1 MGPVG
6 GPLVSVMRGSRF
18 SRPTWGPTGLDMWIV
33 SGDDHINRIVWQ
45 DGRSP
50 LVTRV
55 DTSHLTRKPDFN
67 TLSISPDGVRL
78 AYISGGKL
86 YIATIYTSRDGEVSL
101 RNPQRIYISSDEV
114 VLSVAWRTATE
125 LLVGG
130 SLTDQPVLMVSID
143 GASVTPLGI
152 RNVTAP
158 VSVVVANP
166 TGIYVQDSRDVMR
179 LEQGSEGFWQDV
191 PALVNSPRAIPVLEG

>member
-1 MGPVG
+1 MYK
-6 GPLVSVMRGSRF
+6 R
-18 SRPTWGPTGLDMWIV
+18 
-33 SGDDHINRIVWQ
+33 Q
-45 DGRSP
+45 
-50 LVTRV
+50 
-55 DTSHLTRKPDFN
+55 
-67 TLSISPDGVRL
+67 
-78 AYISGGKL
+78 
-86 YIATIYTSRDGEVSL
+86 
-101 RNPQRIYISSDEV
+101 
-114 VLSVAWRTATE
+114 
-125 LLVGG
+125 
-130 SLTDQPVLMVSID
+130 D